1 VAVVDDVRAPAAP
14 AAGCPAP
21 RQGEDRRG
29 AEEAFQPVV
38 VEAHAQAVA
47 DEGGGHG
54 VEDVAQAEAAAAGDG
69 DEGLLGGAGALRRQ
83 VHEVGPLG
91 LDEAAAG
98 GIGAA
103 DDGIDEGAPG
113 GEVGKVMAAAQQQ
126 RPGERVLEV
135 AMRRLEVAMRRL
147 DGAVLV
153 GDAGVV
159 AGRAHA
165 VMGAERLV
173 AAGLVLGGVAAEVAE
188 GGGEAVGAVLPGR
201 ATERPEGI
209 LQPLGEGGEALA
221 AEHHADVL
229 PAGEGE
235 AEVVEPVLERLAG
248 DADAE

>member
-1 VAVVDDVRAPAAP
+1 MAVVDDVRAPAAP

-126 RPGERVLEV
+126 RLGERVLEV
-135 AMRRLEVAMRRL
+135 AVRRL